1 MCGGLVC
8 VMPVCHP
15 QDRKKARSVHT
26 DLPAPAPL
34 VCLFYITAV
43 FCTWAGFSPPLFF
56 PLSLF
61 YSFSLC
67 CCIYLSL
74 RAWQGAITLSSRSCA
89 VLCFS
94 LRLFLLL
101 AVVLVP
107 LPRPPAPSI
116 PLCSLCARS
125 VSRALTSRC
134 DPTEPRWLWYTV
146 QSSW

>member
-1 MCGGLVC
+1 MLCQCVTLRTERRPGVSTLISLLLLLSSVC
-8 VMPVCHP
+8 FTSPLS
-15 QDRKKARSVHT
+15 SVPELASVRH
-26 DLPAPAPL
+26 
-34 VCLFYITAV
+34 F
-43 FCTWAGFSPPLFF
+43 FF

-67 CCIYLSL
+67 CCIYLSP

-134 DPTEPRWLWYTV
+134 DPTEPR
-146 QSSW
+146 